1 MLIKRLSVEFLEW
14 RRDPRGRLLRQQW
27 QGRRPMVLAE
37 RRTIQVIH
45 TRKLSGGRVNNITDT
60 DVPYVCIKFCI
71 KLLILEHN
79 FFFYF

>member
-1 MLIKRLSVEFLEW
+1 
-14 RRDPRGRLLRQQW
+14 
-27 QGRRPMVLAE
+27 MVLAE

-79 FFFYF
+79 FFFIFNPLDDRVMHTNPVLILTLLENSQ